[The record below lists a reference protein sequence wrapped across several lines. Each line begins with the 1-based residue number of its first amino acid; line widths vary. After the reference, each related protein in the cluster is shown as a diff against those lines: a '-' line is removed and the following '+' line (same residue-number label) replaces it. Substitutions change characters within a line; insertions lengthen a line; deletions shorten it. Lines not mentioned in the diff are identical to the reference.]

1 MARLSSTLA
10 VVVAALAI
18 ASCSSSESSP
28 ESDPN
33 TLVVQSDAV
42 TVPAGSERYM
52 CYAHTLTED
61 VYVDRFDY
69 SARPIVHHFLLA
81 KTLTP
86 EPEGLTDCSDV
97 LFRFSWLPLF
107 GAGKGDAQ
115 LQLPD
120 DSAVVLPKGTQV
132 LLQLHL
138 LNTTSKDVTDR
149 PKITLHKTQDRTRMP
164 AGIYAFGTDKIA
176 LQPNAKGSAVD
187 DCTMSEDVELFGLL
201 AHMHYLGENL
211 VFETASAGA
220 ALEQR
225 YRKDPWNFDTQIIEP
240 VSLKLKA
247 GDQTRVTCN
256 YDNSTPGDIGFGE
269 SSSDEMCFLVG
280 FAKNR
285 TSLDG
290 CLTFGGGGDL
300 DGGVPPDPDA
310 GICGEQQENSTGIGR
325 TCSKGGG
332 ECASGQV
339 CSSDQG
345 QTPDGSPGFCLK
357 IGCSATA
364 DCGGG
369 GATCCAPAE
378 GGGVIKICVPEA
390 CRPADCIP
398 AE

>member
-1 MARLSSTLA
+1 
-10 VVVAALAI
+10 
-18 ASCSSSESSP
+18 
-28 ESDPN
+28 
-33 TLVVQSDAV
+33 
-42 TVPAGSERYM
+42 
-52 CYAHTLTED
+52 
-61 VYVDRFDY
+61 
-69 SARPIVHHFLLA
+69 
-81 KTLTP
+81 
-86 EPEGLTDCSDV
+86 
-97 LFRFSWLPLF
+97 
-107 GAGKGDAQ
+107 
-115 LQLPD
+115 
-120 DSAVVLPKGTQV
+120 
-132 LLQLHL
+132 
-138 LNTTSKDVTDR
+138 
-149 PKITLHKTQDRTRMP
+149 RMP

-211 VFETASAGA
+211 TFETASAGA

-269 SSSDEMCFLVG
+269 SSNDEMCFLVG

-310 GICGEQQENSTGIGR
+310 GVCGEQQENSSGIGR
-325 TCSKGGG
+325 ACSKGGG